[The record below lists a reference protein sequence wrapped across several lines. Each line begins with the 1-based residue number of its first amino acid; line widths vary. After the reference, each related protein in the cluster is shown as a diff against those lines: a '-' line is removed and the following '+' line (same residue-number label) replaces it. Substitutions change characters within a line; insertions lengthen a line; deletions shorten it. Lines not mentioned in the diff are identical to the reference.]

1 MRVAITGGTG
11 FVGRALIRQLA
22 AGGHTLRCWHRPESD
37 LGGLK
42 EVQDRVE
49 WVPGH
54 LADTEAAH
62 RLVHGCD
69 AVVHAALWRPG
80 DRFRGGEGDIVPFVQ
95 TNVVG
100 TLQLIEAARNAAAG
114 RFVFIS
120 TCAVHEV
127 ILDDRPLDEAH
138 PCWPASHYG
147 AHKAAIEA
155 FVHSY
160 ARQDGYNICALRP
173 TGIYGVARPVAHSKW
188 YELVSDIVQ
197 GRDVT
202 CRGGGKEVHVR
213 DVARAVELLLSAES
227 VAGEV
232 FNCYDQYVPQYD
244 VAVIAKNRSGSP
256 STISGEPTRPK
267 HQIATDKICSL
278 GMQFGGRALLE
289 QTIHE
294 LVAACQ

>member
-1 MRVAITGGTG
+1 MRIAVTGGTG

-22 AGGHTLRCWHRPESD
+22 AGRHALRCWHRADSD
-37 LGGLK
+37 LSGL
-42 EVQDRVE
+42 EDMQDRVE
-49 WVPGH
+49 WVPGQ
-54 LADTEAAH
+54 LADADAAQ
-62 RLVHGCD
+62 RLVQGCD

-80 DRFRGGEGDIVPFVQ
+80 DQFRGGEGDVVSFVQ

-100 TLQLIEAARNAAAG
+100 TLQLVEAARNAAAG

-147 AHKAAIEA
+147 AHKAATEA

-160 ARQDGYNICALRP
+160 ARQNGYHICALRP
-173 TGIYGVARPVAHSKW
+173 TGIYGVARPLERSKW
-188 YELVSDIVQ
+188 YELVCDIVQ

-213 DVARAVELLLSAES
+213 DVARAVELLLAADN

-232 FNCYDQYVPQYD
+232 FNCYDQYISQYE
-244 VAVIAKNRSGSP
+244 VAEIAKNLCGSA
-256 STISGEPTRPK
+256 SKISGEPTRPK
-267 HQIATDKICSL
+267 HQISTNKIRSL
-278 GMQFGGRALLE
+278 GMEFGGRALQE
-289 QTIHE
+289 ETIGQ
-294 LVAACQ
+294 LVAACA